1 MALPRADRFDPA
13 LTKRVLSG
21 VVLVAIALG
30 DLWLGGWLFAGL
42 VILAVA
48 LMADEW
54 AKLAV
59 GLDGWPQQWVR
70 VSAILFPV
78 LAIIEVM
85 QGRPDLA
92 LVVLA
97 GGVVVASGA
106 AALAGRGGADSAALG
121 VVYLGLPALSLIW
134 LRNEPGGST
143 LTVLWLLL
151 VVWTT
156 DIGAY
161 FVGRAIGGP
170 KLAPSISPGKT
181 WAGLLG
187 GMGLA
192 AAVGAFVSHVGGG
205 VPWLGFLAGAGL
217 AVIAQIGDLFE
228 SHLKRRAGTKDSGIL
243 IPGHGGVLDRL
254 DGLLFAAPAYAFL
267 LYAAGPRLLP

>member
-1 MALPRADRFDPA
+1 MALPQADRFDPA

-59 GLDGWPQQWVR
+59 GLTGWPQQWVR

-85 QGRPDLA
+85 QGRPDLG
-92 LVVLA
+92 LMVLA
-97 GGVVVASGA
+97 GGVVIASGA
-106 AALAGRGGADSAALG
+106 AALAGRGVEAAAAG
-121 VVYLGLPALSLIW
+121 VVYLGLPAVALIW

-161 FVGRAIGGP
+161 FVGRTIGGP

-181 WAGLLG
+181 WAGLVG
-187 GMGLA
+187 GMTLA
-192 AAVGAFVSHVGGG
+192 ALVGAVVSHLGGG
-205 VPWLGFLAGAGL
+205 VPWLGFVAGAVL
-217 AVIAQIGDLFE
+217 AVIAQIGDLYE